1 MKVLLKKSTEDM
13 NWGGDDYDIIS
24 LNPISKA
31 LTDCYL
37 PLWSLSPLKALLL
50 KRLGTVKRMYLHLR
64 VDCEK
69 DSSVVKSIFLK
80 CALLDDVER
89 MYDDN
94 KVDWNRIQKCLM
106 EYFQSIGYKNMQ
118 CTGDED
124 IVNFVQRLEQD
135 VPLTK
140 AYFEIVENKGYE

>member
-37 PLWSLSPLKALLL
+37 PQWSPSPLKEMLLR
-50 KRLGTVKRMYLHLR
+50 RLGTMKQMYL
-64 VDCEK
+64 
-69 DSSVVKSIFLK
+69 SLK
-80 CALLDDVER
+80 VECADDIER
-89 MYDDN
+89 LYGQEMDMEAVY
-94 KVDWNRIQKCLM
+94 QCLKQ
-106 EYFQSIGYKNMQ
+106 YFHNIGYRNIE
-118 CTGDED
+118 CTGEED
-124 IVNFVQRLEQD
+124 IICFVKRLEQD

-140 AYFEIVENKGYE
+140 AYFEIIEDEGL

>member
-37 PLWSLSPLKALLL
+37 PLWSLSPLKTLLL
-50 KRLGTVKRMYLHLR
+50 KRLGTLKRMYLHLR

-94 KVDWNRIQKCLM
+94 KVDWDRIQKCLM

>member
-37 PLWSLSPLKALLL
+37 PQWSPSPLKEMLLR
-50 KRLGTVKRMYLHLR
+50 RLGTMKQMYLSLKVECADDIVIYISLR
-64 VDCEK
+64 CN
-69 DSSVVKSIFLK
+69 
-80 CALLDDVER
+80 LLDDIER
-89 MYDDN
+89 LYSQEMDMEAVY
-94 KVDWNRIQKCLM
+94 QCLKQ
-106 EYFQSIGYKNMQ
+106 YFHNIGYRNIE
-118 CTGDED
+118 CTGEED
-124 IVNFVQRLEQD
+124 IICFVKRLEQD

-140 AYFEIVENKGYE
+140 AYFEIVEKNYE

>member
-37 PLWSLSPLKALLL
+37 PLWSLSSLKALLL

-80 CALLDDVER
+80 CALFDDVER

-94 KVDWNRIQKCLM
+94 KVDWDRIQKCLM

>member
-13 NWGGDDYDIIS
+13 NWGGDDYDVIT

-37 PLWSLSPLKALLL
+37 PQWSPSPLKAMLL

-69 DSSVVKSIFLK
+69 DSSVV
-80 CALLDDVER
+80 
-89 MYDDN
+89 
-94 KVDWNRIQKCLM
+94 KCLM

-135 VPLTK
+135 VPLAK
-140 AYFEIVENKGYE
+140 VYFEIDENKSYE

>member
-13 NWGGDDYDIIS
+13 NWGGDDYDVIT

-37 PLWSLSPLKALLL
+37 PLWSLSPLKTLLL
-50 KRLGTVKRMYLHLR
+50 KRLGTLKRMYLHLR

-69 DSSVVKSIFLK
+69 DSSVVKSISLK

-94 KVDWNRIQKCLM
+94 KVDWDRIQKCLM

>member
-37 PLWSLSPLKALLL
+37 PLWSLSPLKTLLL
-50 KRLGTVKRMYLHLR
+50 KRLGTLKRMYLHLR

-80 CALLDDVER
+80 CALLDDVEL

-94 KVDWNRIQKCLM
+94 KVDWDSIQKCLM